1 MKTRALTSA
10 DVAEVILAVGID
22 RFYDEL
28 VESMT
33 EAFAGYDPAVTMA
46 RTRDG
51 FHYEKPDL
59 GLLEWMPT
67 MRLGSFACVKTV
79 GYHPTNPV
87 QRGLPSVVSTT
98 ALYDTAT
105 GELVAL
111 AESTLLTAL
120 RTGVASAIASDILA
134 ADRALVVGVIGCGAQ
149 AVTQLHALSRVR
161 RIDEILAFDVDPS
174 VAATLERR
182 LGLSFPVTVIDEVR
196 RRTLLRDVDLLV
208 TCTSVDIGA
217 GPVATDTESRPWV
230 HVNAIGADFAGKT
243 ELPKAFLDRCAVF
256 PDNLDQC
263 LAEGECQQIDPAS
276 IVASLPELVRD
287 AERFR
292 SYQDTPT
299 VFDSTGWA
307 LEDQVVLEVLLRH
320 ACRLNVG
327 SSLELST
334 KPADPYDPYETLRR

>member
-10 DVAEVILAVGID
+10 DVAEVVLAVGID

-28 VESMT
+28 IESMT
-33 EAFAGYDPAVTMA
+33 EAFTEYDPAVTIA
-46 RTRDG
+46 HTRDG
-51 FHYEKPDL
+51 FHYQEPDL

-67 MRLGSFACVKTV
+67 MQLGSLACVKTV
-79 GYHPTNPV
+79 GYHPTNPAK
-87 QRGLPSVVSTT
+87 RGLPSVVSTT
-98 ALYDTAT
+98 ALYDTAS

-134 ADRALVVGVIGCGAQ
+134 ADRPLVVGVIGCGAQ
-149 AVTQLHALSRVR
+149 SVTQLHALSRVR

-174 VAATLERR
+174 VSATLERR
-182 LGLSFPVTVIDEVR
+182 LGMPLPVSVIDDGR

-217 GPVATDTESRPWV
+217 GPVTTDTESRPWA

-256 PDNLDQC
+256 ADNLEQC
-263 LAEGECQQIDPAS
+263 VAEGECQQIDPSS

-287 AERFR
+287 ADRFR
-292 SYQDTPT
+292 CYESTPT

-307 LEDQVVLEVLLRH
+307 LEDQVVLELVLSH

-327 SSLELST
+327 RSLELST
-334 KPADPYDPYETLRR
+334 KPTDPYDPYETLRR